1 MAERKHE
8 ETPERAPRG
17 GLPAP
22 VIGVAV
28 AALVTIGVIGF
39 FAMREE
45 GAPET
50 TPPIEPMA
58 GGEVEGPVSMER
70 DGVHIPETA
79 ADRIEGDALA
89 TEAEQGEQMFEGAN
103 EDPDLMQPGQN
114 TVNEGEAGPDEVP
127 GPPDSSDGE

>member
-1 MAERKHE
+1 MAERNHE
-8 ETPERAPRG
+8 ETAERAPRG

-28 AALVTIGVIGF
+28 AALVAIGLIGF

-50 TPPIEPMA
+50 TPPIEPVA
-58 GGEVEGPVSMER
+58 GGEAEGPVSMQR
-70 DGVHIPETA
+70 DGVRIPETA
-79 ADRIEGDALA
+79 TERIEGDALA
-89 TEAEQGEQMFEGAN
+89 TEAEQGEQVFEGTG

-114 TVNEGEAGPDEVP
+114 TVNEGEAGPDTVP
-127 GPPDSSDGE
+127 GPADSSDGQ